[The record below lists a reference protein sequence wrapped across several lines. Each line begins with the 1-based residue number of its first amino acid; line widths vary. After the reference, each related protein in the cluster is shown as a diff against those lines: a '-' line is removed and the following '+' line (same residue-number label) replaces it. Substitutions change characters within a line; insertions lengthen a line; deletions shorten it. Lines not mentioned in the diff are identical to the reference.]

1 MEGARA
7 NLYFA
12 LCFITVTSTP
22 NVNAFPMTSYY
33 QTAFFQQSS
42 AINAITEAI
51 TVSHLQSISYKSQF
65 IFLHH
70 RMQLKRQLLMHNKIS
85 KQT

>member
-12 LCFITVTSTP
+12 LCFIIVMSTP

-51 TVSHLQSISYKSQF
+51 TVSHLQSISYKSQ
-65 IFLHH
+65 IH
-70 RMQLKRQLLMHNKIS
+70 IS
-85 KQT
+85 TS